1 MNNLDN
7 RISNPDQLL
16 TTDVE
21 RFCSS
26 VTELYSNI
34 SKPMLDIIIYVQ
46 RLAVTIGG
54 QVARMLLSVMLS
66 QTNSFTLQGP
76 GIMMLYLFIS
86 GVLLTHLR
94 RPVSRMTVT
103 EQQLE
108 GEFRYVNSRL
118 ITNAEEVAFY
128 RGNQREKQTMLTAFN
143 RLVRT

>member
-34 SKPMLDIIIYVQ
+34 SKPLLDILIYVQ

-54 QVARMLLSVMLS
+54 RV
-66 QTNSFTLQGP
+66 
-76 GIMMLYLFIS
+76 ILF
-86 GVLLTHLR
+86 VFFY
-94 RPVSRMTVT
+94 VT
-103 EQQLE
+103 QFLE
-108 GEFRYVNSRL
+108 IIFL
-118 ITNAEEVAFY
+118 ILMF
-128 RGNQREKQTMLTAFN
+128 
-143 RLVRT
+143 